1 MTLAAYILTKQWSNA
16 YLLLGEGTAHGT
28 SLLHAKISRKEL
40 SLSEVLLKLGNEVIC
55 EKHIQQLSSAGSGQ
69 S

>member
-1 MTLAAYILTKQWSNA
+1 MTLAAYRLTNLWSST

-28 SLLHAKISRKEL
+28 GLLHAKISRKEL

-55 EKHIQQLSSAGSGQ
+55 KKYIQQLSSAGSEQ